1 MNILTQVCGLII
13 IILLLFFYQSQKKL
27 STKTERMYLAMLY
40 ITLAIHLLDLA
51 SVHVKFLGEVVPFQ
65 VVDGVTKAY
74 LFMVVVI
81 LVAAILYIGE
91 DVYSS
96 RKEYKRN
103 IIFQVVLIDIASI
116 GIVLSPLEL
125 REIKGISYAYGPA
138 VFVTYGIA
146 LYCIILILAM
156 TVYYKSRMNADRR
169 IAVLLWMGTWSAMA
183 LVQMF
188 FTNILLVTFAVSVGM
203 VILYVRLENP
213 GMNIDRQSGIFNTN
227 ALASFL
233 KHQMA
238 RHENNA
244 LILFQ
249 MDSIGNSIY
258 GKGFNW
264 TKVEKTLDA
273 KNAKLFR
280 KTEDS
285 GVLIFN
291 DEKAAKEWEE
301 DFFERIQTDECEDYF
316 YLRRALWVSIYES
329 NLFVDVDELLYYMRF
344 VTGTH
349 MISSDYMESHHIIA
363 CQKSIEKMRQEKEA
377 ETLIDEAI
385 DENRVEVFYQPIFSV
400 DAKRFSSAEALVRIR
415 DKEGNIVP
423 PAVFI
428 PAAEKNGKIITLGN
442 IIFEKVCHFISEKN
456 IEELGVDYIEV
467 NLSPVQCSDERLA
480 NNYISLIKQYN
491 VNPKQIN
498 LEITES
504 ATFRRKETVLRNI
517 AKLMDHEIS
526 FSLDDFGTGHSNLN
540 YIVDM
545 PVNIVKFDRGMM
557 EAFFVDD
564 KANYV
569 LKSATQ
575 MIHGLGLKIV
585 SEGIETKEQFDAIR
599 DMGISYIQGFYF
611 SKPLPEDEFCEF
623 VKQKN
628 LCNEM
633 KK

>member
-1 MNILTQVCGLII
+1 MNIMTQICGLII
-13 IILLLFFYQSQKKL
+13 TITLLVFFQSQRRL
-27 STKTERMYLAMLY
+27 STKTERMYSAMLY
-40 ITLAIHLLDLA
+40 ITLGIHLLDLA
-51 SVHVKFLGEVVPFQ
+51 SVHMIAFRDIFSKAL
-65 VVDGVTKAY
+65 VDGITKAY
-74 LFMVVVI
+74 LFVMV
-81 LVAAILYIGE
+81 AILCAVIIYLGE

-96 RKEYKRN
+96 RRAYRRN
-103 IIFQVVLIDIASI
+103 IIFQVVLVNIASI
-116 GIVLSPLEL
+116 GIVLLPLEL
-125 REIKGISYAYGPA
+125 REIKGEMYAYGPA

-146 LYCIILILAM
+146 LYCIILIVIM
-156 TVYYKSRMNADRR
+156 TAYYKKKMNAERR
-169 IAVLLWMGTWSAMA
+169 TAVLIWMAIWCVTA

-188 FTNILLVTFAVSVGM
+188 APNVLLVSFAVSVGM
-203 VILYVRLENP
+203 VILYIRLENP
-213 GMNIDRQSGIFNTN
+213 GMNIDRQSGCFNTN
-227 ALASFL
+227 ALASYMR
-233 KHQMA
+233 HQMA
-238 RHENNA
+238 RHKNNA
-244 LILFQ
+244 IILFQ

-264 TKVEKTLDA
+264 ANAKKTLDA
-273 KNAKLFR
+273 KSAKIFR

-285 GVLIFN
+285 GVLIFR
-291 DEKAAKEWEE
+291 DEKEAKEWENL
-301 DFFERIQTDECEDYF
+301 FFERIQTDEHEDYF

-329 NLFVDVDELLYYMRF
+329 NLFADVDELLYYMRF

-363 CQKSIEKMRQEKEA
+363 SLDSIEKMRQEKEA

-400 DAKRFSSAEALVRIR
+400 EANRFSSAEALVRIR
-415 DKEGNIVP
+415 DHEGNIVP
-423 PAVFI
+423 PAKFI
-428 PAAEKNGKIITLGN
+428 PAAEKNGKIIALGN
-442 IIFEKVCHFISEKN
+442 IIFEKVCQFISTRNLEDY
-456 IEELGVDYIEV
+456 GVDCIEV

-480 NNYISLIKQYN
+480 CNYISLIKQYN
-491 VNPKQIN
+491 VDPKKIN

-504 ATFRRKETVLRNI
+504 ATFRRKETVLRNM
-517 AKLMDHEIS
+517 AKLMDHNIS

-557 EAFFVDD
+557 EAFFVDE

-585 SEGIETKEQFDAIR
+585 SEGIETQQQFEAIR

-611 SKPLPEDEFCEF
+611 SKPLPEEEFCEF
-623 VKQKN
+623 VKQRNK
-628 LCNEM
+628 
-633 KK
+633 